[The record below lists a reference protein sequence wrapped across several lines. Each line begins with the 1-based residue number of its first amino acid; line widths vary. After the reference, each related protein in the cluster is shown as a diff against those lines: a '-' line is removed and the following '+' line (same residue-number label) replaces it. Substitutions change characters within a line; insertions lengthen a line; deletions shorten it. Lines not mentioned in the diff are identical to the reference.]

1 MSKKKIPWDV
11 LLEIIGRFPEGAR
24 LEEVELGLN
33 PQISRRTLQRWV
45 SSLVQSN
52 VLIAIGN
59 ARARRYKLSHS
70 SQKQVTHPREEIL
83 FPISKSATKILKNV
97 TRPLQARNPIT
108 YNREFLEN
116 YRPNVTYYLSE
127 IDRKQLLEM
136 GRTEEGTYPAGT
148 YARQIFHRLLIDL
161 SWNSSR
167 LEGNTYSLLETKQ
180 LLEYGNAAEGKDLK
194 ETQMILNHKAAIEFI
209 IHSAGEIGINR
220 YTILS
225 LHTLLSDNL
234 LPDPEASG
242 RLRRF
247 SVGISHSTY
256 LPIAIPQVIQECF
269 DLLIAKAILITN
281 PFEQAFFLMVQ
292 IPYLQAFDDV
302 NKRTSRLAANIP
314 LVRNNLIPLS
324 FIDVP
329 ESTYINGLLGI
340 YELNQVELLRDVFL
354 WAYKRSCIR
363 YSTTRQSIGQPDPF
377 RMRYRLLI
385 QETIREIVL
394 GCMNTTQAVN
404 VLRQKTLR
412 SIPKQDQPFFLEAVE
427 KEILSLHEGN
437 IARYQL
443 RPEEF
448 ENWKKSQ

>member
-1 MSKKKIPWDV
+1 
-11 LLEIIGRFPEGAR
+11 
-24 LEEVELGLN
+24 
-33 PQISRRTLQRWV
+33 
-45 SSLVQSN
+45 
-52 VLIAIGN
+52 
-59 ARARRYKLSHS
+59 
-70 SQKQVTHPREEIL
+70 
-83 FPISKSATKILKNV
+83 
-97 TRPLQARNPIT
+97 
-108 YNREFLEN
+108 
-116 YRPNVTYYLSE
+116 
-127 IDRKQLLEM
+127 
-136 GRTEEGTYPAGT
+136 
-148 YARQIFHRLLIDL
+148 
-161 SWNSSR
+161 
-167 LEGNTYSLLETKQ
+167 
-180 LLEYGNAAEGKDLK
+180 
-194 ETQMILNHKAAIEFI
+194 MILNHKAAIEFI